1 MARAG
6 GKVWRWPMMG
16 TSRRAGGI
24 FGSLVQAETMVQ
36 LALAVPG
43 GCLVGWLIGVGLD
56 KHFHTEWIQIV
67 GIVVGAIAGFLQIFR
82 TASGYLKRGGK

>member
-1 MARAG
+1 MADDGAKKKG
-6 GKVWRWPMMG
+6 G
-16 TSRRAGGI
+16 GGI

-67 GIVVGAIAGFLQIFR
+67 GIIVGAIGGFLQIFR

>member
-1 MARAG
+1 
-6 GKVWRWPMMG
+6 
-16 TSRRAGGI
+16 
-24 FGSLVQAETMVQ
+24 MVQ

-67 GIVVGAIAGFLQIFR
+67 GH
-82 TASGYLKRGGK
+82 RGGRDCGVPADLPDGFGIPEAGR

>member
-1 MARAG
+1 MADDGEKKKG
-6 GKVWRWPMMG
+6 GGV
-16 TSRRAGGI
+16 
-24 FGSLVQAETMVQ
+24 FGSLVQAERMVQ

-82 TASGYLKRGGK
+82 TASGYLKRGGD

>member
-1 MARAG
+1 MADDGEKKKG
-6 GKVWRWPMMG
+6 G
-16 TSRRAGGI
+16 SGI

-67 GIVVGAIAGFLQIFR
+67 GIIVGAVGGFLQIFR

>member
-1 MARAG
+1 MADDG
-6 GKVWRWPMMG
+6 EKKKGD
-16 TSRRAGGI
+16 GGI

-67 GIVVGAIAGFLQIFR
+67 GIIVGAVGGFLQIFR

>member
-1 MARAG
+1 MADDG
-6 GKVWRWPMMG
+6 NKPK
-16 TSRRAGGI
+16 SGGI
-24 FGSLVQAETMVQ
+24 FGSLVHAEAMVQ